1 MKSSYIAIDSN
12 ILINFAGCFFFWG
25 GGGGGPKTKRLRYK
39 KTCLSK

>member
-12 ILINFAGCFFFWG
+12 ILINFAGCFFL

-39 KTCLSK
+39 TCLSK